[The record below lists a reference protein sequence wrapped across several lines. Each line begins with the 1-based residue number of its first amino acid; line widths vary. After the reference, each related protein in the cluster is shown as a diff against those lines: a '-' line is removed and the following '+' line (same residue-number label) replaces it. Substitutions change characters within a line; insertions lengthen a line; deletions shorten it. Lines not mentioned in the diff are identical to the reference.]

1 MKFIYKNISRTILE
15 HNYEEDNINVEMFL
29 KIIIKGHT

>member
-15 HNYEEDNINVEMFL
+15 HNYEDNINVEMFL